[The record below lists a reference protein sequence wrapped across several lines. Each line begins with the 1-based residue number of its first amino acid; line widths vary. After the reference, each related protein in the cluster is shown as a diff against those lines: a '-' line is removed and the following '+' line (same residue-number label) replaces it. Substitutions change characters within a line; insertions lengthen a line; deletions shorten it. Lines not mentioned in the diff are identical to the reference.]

1 MRKVLSCEFNLDT
14 ACVEL
19 RLDDGTLLSIDC
31 TAVENEVANSMY
43 QRSELDWLIYN
54 DPLSYA
60 ELILNGEPE
69 LYLKAV
75 TEYGHFDIVLA
86 DFLKQN
92 SISKN
97 QLSEKAN
104 LQRTQLNSYC
114 KNNIKRPD
122 LDVLARICYALNCE
136 LSDII
141 RYVHPNERNGEKG
154 NG

>member
-1 MRKVLSCEFNLDT
+1 M
-14 ACVEL
+14 
-19 RLDDGTLLSIDC
+19 DGPCD
-31 TAVENEVANSMY
+31 
-43 QRSELDWLIYN
+43 
-54 DPLSYA
+54 
-60 ELILNGEPE
+60 
-69 LYLKAV
+69 
-75 TEYGHFDIVLA
+75 YGHFDIVLA
-86 DFLKQN
+86 DFLKKN

-104 LQRTQLNSYC
+104 LQRTQ
-114 KNNIKRPD
+114 RPD

>member
-1 MRKVLSCEFNLDT
+1 M
-14 ACVEL
+14 
-19 RLDDGTLLSIDC
+19 DGPCD
-31 TAVENEVANSMY
+31 
-43 QRSELDWLIYN
+43 
-54 DPLSYA
+54 
-60 ELILNGEPE
+60 
-69 LYLKAV
+69 
-75 TEYGHFDIVLA
+75 YGHFDIVLA

-97 QLSEKAN
+97 QVSEKAN

-114 KNNIKRPD
+114 KNNIKLPD